1 MTAVVT
7 LEAVTPSRPA
17 PADPVARIAVVVSLN
32 FPDMD
37 HAVADLVRRFTR
49 VALETLVELGATY
62 QLLDTS
68 TPLSDPTEA
77 ARCDGLLLLGGGD
90 IVGGCYGSYLADVPH
105 AYGVDARADHDA
117 FAAIS
122 AVEDTR
128 RPILGICRWAQLLNV
143 HRGGTIIPDIEDH
156 ALHRGGEGQ
165 PLFLDEKIGILPE
178 TRLRAVLGAATIIG
192 RAGHHQAVD
201 TLGARLTM
209 AAVAADGIVEG
220 FEDPDRWLVGVQWHP
235 EDDDGPE
242 HDRLSLFD
250 SFVTACAAGRRG
262 PRHAGTGMQSSQQF
276 PPPTIGQS

>member
-128 RPILGICRWAQLLNV
+128 RPILGICRGAQLLNV
-143 HRGGTIIPDIEDH
+143 HRGG
-156 ALHRGGEGQ
+156 
-165 PLFLDEKIGILPE
+165 
-178 TRLRAVLGAATIIG
+178 TIIG

-201 TLGARLTM
+201 TLGARLTL